1 MCVCVCVWSWWWGGG
16 VGPPL
21 PCCVGQ
27 GTSSRRVGIVALA
40 PRCSWALYAALTT
53 SPGGRAARG
62 FAPPASTLATVCRCL
77 FGLDH
82 PLRLSSPL
90 RLATP
95 PPTQASPPRSGSPS
109 RSSCS
114 AARGWWT
121 PSGRSTRGTWPTRTG
136 DTGELVLREVRGS
149 CPFPP
154 AAAATSASSPEE
166 KVVVQG
172 GTAPGVKTL
181 HMPAS
186 ACAPPHPPSDPP
198 CPPCPSLPRTAAAST
213 RAPTTRGGGWIIF
226 WCLPRWRHACMTA
239 TTCHRCRWGAGKRLP
254 VQRAAQQGP
263 LPAGVRAGREAG
275 GRPGAVTSPLTNP
288 ALPSYRPLA
297 ILILQVLGS
306 DHCPLGLVLKLDG

>member
-1 MCVCVCVWSWWWGGG
+1 MCVCVCVCVVVVVGGG
-16 VGPPL
+16 GRTSPALLRWPGHLKSAGGYCSAGPTL
-21 PCCVGQ
+21 LLGFICCVDHLP
-27 GTSSRRVGIVALA
+27 RRE
-40 PRCSWALYAALTT
+40 
-53 SPGGRAARG
+53 
-62 FAPPASTLATVCRCL
+62 
-77 FGLDH
+77 
-82 PLRLSSPL
+82 
-90 RLATP
+90 
-95 PPTQASPPRSGSPS
+95 S
-109 RSSCS
+109 RSRLRPACLH
-114 AARGWWT
+114 
-121 PSGRSTRGTWPTRTG
+121 SGDCLSMFVWWPTRTG

-181 HMPAS
+181 HLPAS